1 MQKEDFLFR
10 GKTVIATSSKK
21 KKAGKENLKMY
32 VQKVKGG
39 YIECEYSL
47 CELSS
52 SMESICSF
60 GFFQT
65 VGIFLYQEGMF

>member
-1 MQKEDFLFR
+1 MQREDFLFR
-10 GKTVIATSSKK
+10 GKTVIATLSKK
-21 KKAGKENLKMY
+21 KKAGKENFKMY
-32 VQKVKGG
+32 VKKVKGE

-52 SMESICSF
+52 SMDSVCSF

-65 VGIFLYQEGMF
+65 VGIFLYQEEMF